1 MPPVQLPNSRCDV
14 CGARLPAG
22 TPSGLCPFCISDE
35 ASSDEST
42 MRQLGDFELLE
53 EIGRGGMGVVWRAR
67 QRTLNREV
75 AVKTL
80 PGGDLAGAE
89 ARERFQGEAQ
99 ATARLK
105 HPNIVPVHEV
115 GEDDGVPYLVMELV
129 EGRPLSEV
137 LGGKPVPTKLAAR
150 WLRDIALAVQHA
162 HDHGVLHRDLKPS
175 NILIESGDD
184 GGRPRVTDFGLAK
197 LADAE
202 RSLTRTGSAVGSPAY
217 MPPEQARHGE
227 YTARSDVYGLG
238 AVLYCA
244 LTGRPP
250 FQGES
255 IATILAQVE
264 ADEPIAPRR
273 LQGNVPYDLETI
285 CLKCLEKNPARRYD
299 SARAF
304 ADDVTRFLQ
313 GELVQARPVGPLG
326 RLARSARRHPWRTM
340 AVLLAAVMFIGTGIT
355 LERNA
360 RLERQ
365 HSAAL
370 QKEQTATQLALMRAQ
385 LGEARAIIRLRLAD
399 SRPRAEAIVRRVLEQ
414 NPPAELRAQ
423 ARDISLAALALPS
436 AFIEPLTGEGVVTDD
451 WTMSV
456 GDLPRDR
463 WALATYS
470 GQVAIRHVSAATN
483 LTTFDTRRRDI
494 TALITFSPGGRWLA
508 VRHREELCIWDTTP
522 GATQRLAFTARPWSQ
537 GRAFSFTKVA
547 FTPDDRAVLWL
558 DGESIIATSL
568 PDGAELARWRNAD
581 GTKLGSDAIAFDP
594 SGKFFAVARAS
605 EAAVELRS
613 WPDGKIQRV
622 FTGRFPQPL
631 SALALTDGAERIA
644 GGDKAGRVTV
654 WRGEN
659 REGALL
665 ELRGH
670 TEMIR
675 GLNFSADGRSL
686 ASTSEDGTL
695 RVWDC
700 SVGEELAK
708 LNFDAATPGFTRD
721 GQRIG
726 AGYGAGQLAQIHL
739 ERSPVLHTFRPEP
752 TPEVQQMISFF
763 PDGRSLAC
771 LGANQVLRCS
781 VPDGRILAEF
791 PFPRPHS
798 IQTEGTNGG
807 GLLVGGMDGVRRYDP
822 AASAPSSILPASR
835 WGLDGLTTSGNG
847 QWLAAADNAGQRV
860 ALWPAGAT
868 DGAAVKFLR
877 ADNTGTGM
885 VALSPDG
892 AKLAVAYRYD
902 PGLVILEV
910 ATGKI
915 LRRLGLPPRHAL
927 AWSPDGRWLAAC
939 GTIAPLWDT
948 TTWERVPLPPLDSN
962 HPPAGDAAFSSLE
975 DGSSKWLAIVTGGS
989 RVTLIDLARREITA
1003 MIEAPSQRLI
1013 YKLDFSSDNHWLAAA
1028 CARGDIQLWDL
1039 AALNFRIAA
1048 LTVGKPQDG
1057 HDAMPLPVRSLQAAS
1072 R

>member
-1 MPPVQLPNSRCDV
+1 MPPVQLPNSRCEV
-14 CGARLPAG
+14 CGARLPQG
-22 TPSGLCPFCISDE
+22 TPSGLCPFCVADD
-35 ASSDEST
+35 AAGESPA
-42 MRQLGDFELLE
+42 RQLGDFELLE

-89 ARERFQGEAQ
+89 ARARFQGEAQ

-105 HPNIVPVHEV
+105 HPNLVPVHEV
-115 GEDDGVPYLVMELV
+115 GESDGVPYLVMELV

-137 LGGKPVPTKLAAR
+137 LGGKPAPAKLAAR
-150 WLRDIALAVQHA
+150 WLRDVALAVQHA
-162 HDHGVLHRDLKPS
+162 HDQGVLHRDLKPS

-197 LADAE
+197 IADAE

-217 MPPEQARHGE
+217 MPPEQARRGE

-255 IATILAQVE
+255 VATVLAQVE
-264 ADEPIAPRR
+264 ADEPLAPRR
-273 LQGNVPYDLETI
+273 LQGGVPPDLETI
-285 CLKCLEKNPARRYD
+285 CLKCLEKNPSRRYAT
-299 SARAF
+299 AREF

-313 GELVQARPVGPLG
+313 GELVHARPVGPLG

-340 AVLLAAVMFIGTGIT
+340 AVLLAAAMFGGAGVT

-360 RLERQ
+360 RIERQ

-370 QKEQTATQLALMRAQ
+370 QKEQAATQLALMRAQ
-385 LGEARAIIRLRLAD
+385 LGEARAILRLRLAD
-399 SRPRAEAIVRRVLEQ
+399 SRPRAEAIVRHVLEQ

-423 ARDISLAALALPS
+423 ARDIALAALALPS
-436 AFIEPLTGEGVVTDD
+436 ARTEPLLGEGVITDD

-463 WALATYS
+463 WALATYG
-470 GQVAIRHVSAATN
+470 GQVSLRPLNAASN
-483 LTTFDTRRRDI
+483 LLTFDTARRDI
-494 TALITFSPGGRWLA
+494 SALIAFSPGGRWLA
-508 VRHREELCIWDTTP
+508 IRHREELCIWDTTP
-522 GATQRLAFTARPWSQ
+522 GVAQRLAFTARPWSQ

-547 FTPDDRAVLWL
+547 FAPDDRAALWL
-558 DGESIIATSL
+558 DGESIIATAL

-581 GTKLGSDAIAFDP
+581 GGKLPAEAIAFDP
-594 SGKFFAVARAS
+594 SGKFFAVARAN

-613 WPDGKIQRV
+613 WPDGKVQRV

-631 SALALTDGAERIA
+631 YALALTDGAEHVA
-644 GGDKAGRVTV
+644 GGDLAGRVTV
-654 WRGEN
+654 WRGDG
-659 REGALL
+659 REGSLL

-670 TEMIR
+670 TEAVR
-675 GLNFSADGRSL
+675 GLKFSDDGRAL

-700 SVGEELAK
+700 AVGEEFAK
-708 LNFDAATPGFTRD
+708 LNFDAATPGFARD
-721 GQRIG
+721 GSCVGVGHG
-726 AGYGAGQLAQIHL
+726 AGRLAQIRL
-739 ERSPVLHTFRPEP
+739 ERPPVLHSFRPEP
-752 TPEVQQMISFF
+752 APEVPQMISFF
-763 PDGRSLAC
+763 PDGRTLAC
-771 LGANQVLRCS
+771 LGANQIFRCS
-781 VPDGRILAEF
+781 VPDGRVLSEF

-798 IQTEGTNGG
+798 LQAEGTNGG

-835 WGLDGLTTSGNG
+835 WGLDGLTISANG
-847 QWLAAADNAGQRV
+847 QWLAASDNAGQRV

-868 DGAAVKFLR
+868 DGATVKFLR

-885 VALSPDG
+885 IALSPD
-892 AKLAVAYRYD
+892 ATKVAIAYRYD
-902 PGLVILEV
+902 PDLVILEV
-910 ATGKI
+910 ETGKI

-939 GTIAPLWDT
+939 GTTAPLWDT

-989 RVTLIDLARREITA
+989 RVTLIDLARREIAATL
-1003 MIEAPSQRLI
+1003 EAPGGRLI
-1013 YKLDFSSDNHWLAAA
+1013 YKLDFSPDNRWIATA
-1028 CARGDIQLWDL
+1028 CARGEVQLWDM
-1039 AALNFRIAA
+1039 AAMNSRMGTEAA
-1048 LTVGKPQDG
+1048 GQRVK
-1057 HDAMPLPVRSLQAAS
+1057 R
-1072 R
+1072 